1 MDDRWRVH
9 PNNDNLRSVVEM
21 RVNLRAETRAAMNKT
36 GLKQLRLS
44 GRIPAVVF
52 GTGENNMMIQ
62 LSAKEFGKWARNG
75 KGGILELRFD
85 NREPL
90 PVLLESVQ
98 RDPITREYIHVDF
111 LRININEI
119 VRTRVNLDYIG
130 TAKGA
135 KLGGVVQ
142 IQSTFIEIESFPD
155 RIPAIIPV
163 DISELDIGDSLHVG
177 DLKLP
182 DGVVLIS
189 SANELLVSVVT
200 PKVQSEQ
207 PEAM

>member
-1 MDDRWRVH
+1 
-9 PNNDNLRSVVEM
+9 M
-21 RVNLRAETRAAMNKT
+21 RVNLRAEARAAMNKT

-44 GRIPAVVF
+44 GRIPAIVF
-52 GTGENNMMIQ
+52 GTGEENMMVQ
-62 LSAKEFGKWARNG
+62 LSASEFGKWVRNG
-75 KGGILELRFD
+75 KGGILELCFD
-85 NREPL
+85 DREPI

-98 RDPITREYIHVDF
+98 RDPVTREYIHVDF
-111 LRININEI
+111 LRININEV

-142 IQSTFIEIESFPD
+142 IQSTFIEIESLPD
-155 RIPAIIPV
+155 HIPANIPV
-163 DISELDIGDSLHVG
+163 EISGLGIGDSIHVG
-177 DLKLP
+177 DLQLP
-182 DGVVLIS
+182 GDVVPVS

>member
-1 MDDRWRVH
+1 M
-9 PNNDNLRSVVEM
+9 
-21 RVNLRAETRAAMNKT
+21 
-36 GLKQLRLS
+36 
-44 GRIPAVVF
+44 
-52 GTGENNMMIQ
+52 
-62 LSAKEFGKWARNG
+62 
-75 KGGILELRFD
+75 
-85 NREPL
+85 
-90 PVLLESVQ
+90 
-98 RDPITREYIHVDF
+98 
-111 LRININEI
+111 RININEV

-163 DISELDIGDSLHVG
+163 GISELDIGHSLHVG

>member
-1 MDDRWRVH
+1 
-9 PNNDNLRSVVEM
+9 M

-36 GLKQLRLS
+36 GLKQLRLC